1 MRALVGWLTLLLV
14 LCLPG
19 CATMSADE
27 CKLARWNEVGLRDGL
42 AGEPLSTLNARTQDC
57 AEARVTPDT
66 RAYLQGRDQGLQ
78 SYCRLDNAVQLGL
91 NGKTYQGVCPAPLD
105 YEFRRRFSLGREVYD
120 ARQQINQR
128 ERRRDELER
137 KLKAAGKDDERR
149 KIRDEL
155 EDEDRKTRR
164 ARDRLRD
171 AEWQLDRLR

>member
-1 MRALVGWLTLLLV
+1 MRVLHGLTALLMVFLLH
-14 LCLPG
+14 G

-27 CKLARWNEVGLRDGL
+27 CKYARWNEVGLRDGL

-57 AEARVTPDT
+57 AEARVTPDS

-91 NGKTYQGVCPAPLD
+91 NGKSYQGVCPAPIDL
-105 YEFRRRFSLGREVYD
+105 EFRRRFSLGREVYD

-137 KLKAAGKDDERR
+137 RLKASNKDEDRR